1 MAAIYYCPKN
11 LPEAK
16 LGSFRLM
23 VLAEIPG
30 QPSTDCVVWLLVM
43 TFLKIYEKGQVGREE
58 TQNGQFEKKR
68 RRVMV
73 PSPVLKEIM
82 FKASC

>member
-1 MAAIYYCPKN
+1 MAAFYYCPKI

-23 VLAEIPG
+23 VLAEILR

-43 TFLKIYEKGQVGREE
+43 TFLKIYERVKWGRKKHKTDSLKRKGEV
-58 TQNGQFEKKR
+58 
-68 RRVMV
+68 
-73 PSPVLKEIM
+73 
-82 FKASC
+82 